1 MPTTSS
7 GTAYSL
13 CGPENASVVTLIHG
27 LGVNRL
33 MWEPFETALANQHQ
47 VLSYDILGHGGSRRP
62 DEPLSLQ
69 LFSDQLQDL
78 LSELDI
84 ERCAV
89 VGFSLGGM
97 INRRF
102 AMGHPERTSALV
114 ILNSPHERTA
124 EAQQLVEE
132 RVMDT
137 AMGGPGAT
145 IDTSLKRWFTPEFL
159 ATDDPIIHKV
169 QTWILGNDPRT
180 YTEARQVLASG
191 VTELIR
197 PTPSIEIPTLV
208 MTCENDSGSSP
219 EMTYA
224 ISREIAGS
232 RAVVIPGLQHMGL
245 SEQPGMFICEILD
258 FLQTVESKSA

>member
-78 LSELDI
+78 LNELDI

-145 IDTSLKRWFTPEFL
+145 IDTSLKRWFTPQFL
-159 ATDDPIIHKV
+159 TTDDPIIHKV
-169 QTWILGNDPRT
+169 QAWILGNDPQT

-197 PTPSIEIPTLV
+197 PTQPIETPTLV

-245 SEQPGMFICEILD
+245 SEQPGIFICEILD
-258 FLQTVESKSA
+258 FLQAVESKSA

>member
-1 MPTTSS
+1 MTFWATVRAVDLTS
-7 GTAYSL
+7 
-13 CGPENASVVTLIHG
+13 
-27 LGVNRL
+27 
-33 MWEPFETALANQHQ
+33 PFHCNCSPINFE
-47 VLSYDILGHGGSRRP
+47 
-62 DEPLSLQ
+62 
-69 LFSDQLQDL
+69 DL

-132 RVMDT
+132 RVRDT

-145 IDTSLKRWFTPEFL
+145 IDTSLKRWFTPQFL

-169 QTWILGNDPRT
+169 QTWILGNDPQNLYR
-180 YTEARQVLASG
+180 
-191 VTELIR
+191 
-197 PTPSIEIPTLV
+197 
-208 MTCENDSGSSP
+208 GSTGP
-219 EMTYA
+219 CQW
-224 ISREIAGS
+224 R
-232 RAVVIPGLQHMGL
+232 
-245 SEQPGMFICEILD
+245 D
-258 FLQTVESKSA
+258 

>member
-1 MPTTSS
+1 MPDILN

-13 CGPENASVVTLIHG
+13 SGPENGSVVTLIHG
-27 LGVNRL
+27 LGMNRVL
-33 MWEPFETALANQHQ
+33 WKPFETALTNHHR
-47 VLSYDILGHGGSRRP
+47 VLSYDILGHGESTRP
-62 DEPLSLQ
+62 DDPLSLQ
-69 LFSDQLQDL
+69 WFSDQLQDL
-78 LSELDI
+78 LNELGI

-102 AMGHPERTSALV
+102 ALDHPERTSALV
-114 ILNSPHERTA
+114 ILNSPHERTTQ
-124 EAQQLVEE
+124 AQQLVEE
-132 RVMDT
+132 RVRDT
-137 AMGGPGAT
+137 ALGGPGAT
-145 IDTSLKRWFTPEFL
+145 IDTSLKRWFTPQFL

-169 QTWILGNDPRT
+169 RTWILGNDPQT

-191 VTELIR
+191 VTELVR
-197 PTPSIEIPTLV
+197 PPQPIETPTLV